1 MLLNEPIA
9 VGIRKGPPRPQD
21 AIAPFPPN
29 ATSYDMT
36 TEDDIGDA
44 LTLLAENG
52 DAISMYAP
60 GSREPVLGRILS
72 VDPELPHFVME
83 LNEGASLP
91 PGDITF
97 VACLR
102 TAKLQFRLS
111 STHWKTA
118 PGKPQLVPMIFP
130 ETCAVLNRR
139 SSVRVES
146 PLGANFTATFVM
158 NGTPYE
164 LPVYDFAL
172 GGIGLRCSRS
182 DAKGLLKGRKLR
194 DIVLEVGGADSV
206 FVAEMEI
213 RATRSYRSFLL
224 GEQLHIG
231 CQFTSITQ
239 EAEEQ
244 VNSLFARISTKR

>member
-1 MLLNEPIA
+1 M
-9 VGIRKGPPRPQD
+9 
-21 AIAPFPPN
+21 PFPPTS
-29 ATSYDMT
+29 TSYDMT

-72 VDPELPHFVME
+72 VDPELPHFVMQ
-83 LNEGASLP
+83 LNEGETLP
-91 PGDITF
+91 SGDITF

-111 STHWKTA
+111 GSWKST
-118 PGKPQLVPMIFP
+118 PGQAQLVPMVFP

-139 SSVRVES
+139 NSVRVES
-146 PLGANFTATFVM
+146 PLGANFTAAFVM
-158 NGTPYE
+158 NGTPFE
-164 LPVYDFAL
+164 LPVYDFAH
-172 GGIGLRCSRS
+172 GGIGLRCSRG

-194 DIVLEVGGADSV
+194 DIVLELGDAEPV

-231 CQFTSITQ
+231 CQFTSMTP
-239 EAEEQ
+239 EAVEQ
-244 VNSLFARISTKR
+244 VGSLMARISAKR

>member
-9 VGIRKGPPRPQD
+9 AGIRKGPPRPQD
-21 AIAPFPPN
+21 AILPFPPTS
-29 ATSYDMT
+29 TSYDMT

-72 VDPELPHFVME
+72 VDPELPHFVMQ
-83 LNEGASLP
+83 LNEGETLP
-91 PGDITF
+91 SGDITF

-111 STHWKTA
+111 GSWKST
-118 PGKPQLVPMIFP
+118 PGQAQLVPMVFP

-139 SSVRVES
+139 NSVRVES
-146 PLGANFTATFVM
+146 PLGANFTAAFVM
-158 NGTPYE
+158 NGTPFE
-164 LPVYDFAL
+164 LPVYDFAH
-172 GGIGLRCSRS
+172 GGIGLRCSRG

-194 DIVLEVGGADSV
+194 DIVLELGDAESV

-231 CQFTSITQ
+231 CQFTSMTP
-239 EAEEQ
+239 EAVEQ
-244 VNSLFARISTKR
+244 VGSLMARISAKR

>member
-9 VGIRKGPPRPQD
+9 AGIRKGPPRPQD
-21 AIAPFPPN
+21 AILPFPPTS
-29 ATSYDMT
+29 TSYDMT

-72 VDPELPHFVME
+72 VDPELPHFVMQ
-83 LNEGASLP
+83 LNEGETLP
-91 PGDITF
+91 SGDITF

-111 STHWKTA
+111 GSWKST
-118 PGKPQLVPMIFP
+118 PGQAQLVPMVFP

-139 SSVRVES
+139 NSVRVES
-146 PLGANFTATFVM
+146 PLGANFTAAFVM
-158 NGTPYE
+158 NGTPFE
-164 LPVYDFAL
+164 LPVYDFAH
-172 GGIGLRCSRS
+172 GGIGLRCSRG

-194 DIVLEVGGADSV
+194 DIVLELGDAEPV

-231 CQFTSITQ
+231 CQFTSMTP
-239 EAEEQ
+239 EAVEQ
-244 VNSLFARISTKR
+244 VGSLMARISAKR

>member
-9 VGIRKGPPRPQD
+9 AGIRKGPPRPQD
-21 AIAPFPPN
+21 AILPFPPTS
-29 ATSYDMT
+29 TSYDMT

-72 VDPELPHFVME
+72 VDPELPHFVMQ
-83 LNEGASLP
+83 LNEGETLP
-91 PGDITF
+91 SGDITF

-111 STHWKTA
+111 GSWKST
-118 PGKPQLVPMIFP
+118 PGQAQLVPMVFP
-130 ETCAVLNRR
+130 PTCAVLNRR
-139 SSVRVES
+139 NSVRVES
-146 PLGANFTATFVM
+146 PLGANFTAAFVM
-158 NGTPYE
+158 NGTPFE
-164 LPVYDFAL
+164 LPVYDFAH
-172 GGIGLRCSRS
+172 GGIGLRCSRG

-194 DIVLEVGGADSV
+194 DIVLELGDAEPV

-231 CQFTSITQ
+231 CQFTSMTP
-239 EAEEQ
+239 EAVEQ
-244 VNSLFARISTKR
+244 VGSLMARISAKR